1 MKVYEVEFHYGR
13 QTYEFLSD
21 LDLEI
26 GSTYRITDNTGHTY
40 KSRVRILD
48 VKDVAIYSGTLK
60 EIVEATEVD
69 PWY

>member
-21 LDLEI
+21 LDLEV
-26 GSTYRITDNTGHTY
+26 GSTYRITDDSGHTY
-40 KSRVRILD
+40 RNRVL
-48 VKDVAIYSGTLK
+48 VVGESDVAVYSGALK

-69 PWY
+69 PW